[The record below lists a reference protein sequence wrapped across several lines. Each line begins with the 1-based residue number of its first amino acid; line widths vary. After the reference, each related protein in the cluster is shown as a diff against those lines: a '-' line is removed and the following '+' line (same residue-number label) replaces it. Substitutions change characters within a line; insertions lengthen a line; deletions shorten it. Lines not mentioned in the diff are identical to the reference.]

1 MNLARVGW
9 FRVGLLSFVAGCQHL
24 NFSRGEQPPEKPP
37 SCLGTPEELAKKKFG
52 VDGALE
58 DRLKAVWGGVL
69 HLESTS
75 KKLEEKL
82 ASSCDNLA
90 RALPLPA
97 EPKPA
102 KPADGASGEKPASEK
117 AESAKSESTTES
129 KAEPAESGASDA
141 SKDEAAATESGETS
155 AATAL
160 GVAEVACQKALDQ
173 LKAYKEKTGASV
185 SIDAKPFNC
194 GVRTDDFA
202 TCARRCDT
210 NLPPGNLEVGCEE
223 GKQRGRC
230 GGKCTGQCAEINT
243 TECAAKCEGE
253 CKGACNKG
261 FYGKCGGKCIGTCD
275 MANVNGKCEGMCDGK
290 CLSEAAGTCE
300 EKCTGKCVG
309 ACLADVKSKACDGN
323 CRGQCDAPMSAAVC
337 GQVYPP
343 AEMGPECVAECSAEL
358 TSKFQC
364 SVDHVGITLV
374 RSEKESDGLKL
385 KNALTSHLKD
395 ILEVGDGMKV
405 PFDDAAARVNESLE
419 ALTTELEANSEAQK
433 AVGKCMTEATE
444 RKGAALSTVSK
455 FGDLS
460 AAILQAARN

>member
-1 MNLARVGW
+1 MNLVRVGW
-9 FRVGLLSFVAGCQHL
+9 FGVGLLSFVASCQHL

-37 SCLGTPEELAKKKFG
+37 SCLGDAEELAKKKFG

-58 DRLKAVWGGVL
+58 DRLKAVWSGVL
-69 HLESTS
+69 LLEATS
-75 KKLEEKL
+75 KKLEDKL
-82 ASSCDNLA
+82 ATSCENLA

-102 KPADGASGEKPASEK
+102 KPAEGAAAESDKGDKKEEPAASEPP
-117 AESAKSESTTES
+117 KSG
-129 KAEPAESGASDA
+129 EPAEGTTASAD
-141 SKDEAAATESGETS
+141 GETNATS
-155 AATAL
+155 AAS
-160 GVAEVACQKALDQ
+160 VAEVACQKALDQ
-173 LKAYKEKTGASV
+173 IKAFKEKTGASV

-253 CKGACNKG
+253 CKGACSKG
-261 FYGKCGGKCIGTCD
+261 FYGKCGGKCVGTCD

-290 CLSEAAGTCE
+290 CLSDAAGTCE
-300 EKCTGKCVG
+300 DKCTGKCVG
-309 ACLADVKSKACDGN
+309 ACLADVKAKACDGN

-337 GQVYPP
+337 SQVYPP
-343 AEMGPECVAECSAEL
+343 AEMGPECVAKCSAEL

-395 ILEVGDGMKV
+395 ILEVGDGMKL
-405 PFDDAAARVNESLE
+405 PFDDAAARVSESLD
-419 ALTTELEANSEAQK
+419 AMTTELEANSEAQK